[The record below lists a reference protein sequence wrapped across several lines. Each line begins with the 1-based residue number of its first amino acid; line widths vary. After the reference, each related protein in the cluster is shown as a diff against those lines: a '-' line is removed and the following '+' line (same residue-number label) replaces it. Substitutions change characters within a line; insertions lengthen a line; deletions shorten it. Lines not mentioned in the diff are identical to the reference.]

1 MPAHAFSGLC
11 PTGKHTEKI
20 LMATTLIQHLL
31 FLFLLV
37 VSPIWDLYAISKLKR
52 NPGSEHKLRYYKMV
66 CTWLW
71 IASALT
77 VVAIGFRPVFTIRPS
92 PGELTWLLPHP
103 WVRYLVEA
111 LIAIALIIIV
121 VLPVG
126 IVIWKKLTKRPRKYS
141 SAAALESFSYF
152 LPATWTERRWWV
164 VASISA
170 GVCEETLFRG
180 FMLHY
185 LHVSPWTLNLT
196 LALLI
201 SSVTFGF
208 NHLYQGAG
216 GMAGTAIVGFIF
228 GLLFL
233 LTGNVLFPIIF
244 HVLMD
249 LRMLAILRPP
259 ADATL

>member
-1 MPAHAFSGLC
+1 MFNISVV
-11 PTGKHTEKI
+11 T
-20 LMATTLIQHLL
+20 LMQHLL

-37 VSPIWDLYAISKLKR
+37 VAPIWDFYYTRNLKR
-52 NPGSEHKLRYYKMV
+52 NPSSDQKIRYYKTL

-71 IASALT
+71 IASALA
-77 VVAIGFRPVFTIRPS
+77 VVPIGFRPLFTITPS
-92 PGELTWLLPHP
+92 PDEISWLLLHP

-111 LIAIALIIIV
+111 LIAIFVIISV

-126 IVIWKKLTKRPRKYS
+126 TVIWKKLTKRPLKYS
-141 SAAALESFSYF
+141 SAALKSFSYF
-152 LPATWTERRWWV
+152 FPATWTERRWWV
-164 VASISA
+164 FVCITA

-185 LHVSPWTLNLT
+185 LHVFPWTLNLT

-201 SSVTFGF
+201 SSVIFGS

-216 GMAGTAIVGFIF
+216 GVAGTAIVGFLF

-233 LTGNVLFPIIF
+233 LTGNLLLPIIF
-244 HVLMD
+244 HGVMD

-259 ADATL
+259 ADTPS